1 MRDPTVN
8 LARREHDDRY
18 SDDNAA
24 EFIRAAML
32 PGETSAV
39 RSPEPAMAEDS
50 GWITQDN
57 ARWLTSL
64 PSHRDR
70 VQDKG
75 GIRHVALDGMF
86 RDVNLDQ
93 EDAPAT
99 AAILKMSLR

>member
-1 MRDPTVN
+1 MRGLTVN
-8 LARREHDDRY
+8 LARGEHDDRD
-18 SDDNAA
+18 SDDDAA

-39 RSPEPAMAEDS
+39 RSREPAMAEDS

-75 GIRHVALDGMF
+75 GIRHVTFDGVFRESSLDE
-86 RDVNLDQ
+86 V
-93 EDAPAT
+93 DAHAS
-99 AAILKMSLR
+99 AAIPRMFVR